1 MEKKTPIGN
10 PDSLQRPRNRRA
22 PAESVHLGET
32 GAHVPRHF
40 PGTEREPEL
49 DPPFELP
56 PKKRGGLSR
65 KTADNQEP
73 VHDIASRRCGS
84 PKPG

>member
-22 PAESVHLGET
+22 PPESVHLGET
-32 GAHVPRHF
+32 GAHVPKHF

-49 DPPFELP
+49 EPPFELP
-56 PKKRGGLSR
+56 RKKSGGLSQR
-65 KTADNQEP
+65 MAD
-73 VHDIASRRCGS
+73 DKGTGGKRG
-84 PKPG
+84 